1 MCYNSFHKVIK
12 SNEKNFQKNVNTRR
26 KKRMKKLNNVGW
38 KRNDNFSMEGFRRKQ
53 KLSKYLCLG
62 SFMLALIW
70 GTVVVILMQAE
81 YSQENVGVT
90 IAIIVIIIMLRFIAF
105 FLDRWKLLY
114 EMRIADK
121 ERTRKWETIVKC
133 LINKEFSKLK
143 LIDKSLQQR
152 IFQQSIISGKKGGVF
167 LSISLKS
174 YYIVIKQKGYIE
186 IRINIFDDEEL
197 LSYFD
202 IEID

>member
-1 MCYNSFHKVIK
+1 MKEL
-12 SNEKNFQKNVNTRR
+12 SNV
-26 KKRMKKLNNVGW
+26 LW

-62 SFMLALIW
+62 SFILALIW
-70 GTVVVILMQAE
+70 GTVVVLLMQAE
-81 YSQENVGVT
+81 YIQKNVGLT
-90 IAIIVIIIMLRFIAF
+90 IATIVIVIMLSFIAF
-105 FLDRWKLLY
+105 FFDRRKLLY

-152 IFQQSIISGKKGGVF
+152 IFQQSIISEKKGGVF
-167 LSISLKS
+167 LTISLKS
-174 YYIVIKQKGYIE
+174 YYIVIEQKGYIE
-186 IRINIFDDEEL
+186 IKINIFDDEKL

-202 IEID
+202 IDID